1 MAVEHHWGTWKLL
14 VIRQQF
20 KSDYRSKNLE
30 YSHMLATIK
39 IFMYNRIVPKMV
51 VTKTDNCACMYEFLV
66 LAICD
71 T

>member
-1 MAVEHHWGTWKLL
+1 
-14 VIRQQF
+14 
-20 KSDYRSKNLE
+20 
-30 YSHMLATIK
+30 MLATIK